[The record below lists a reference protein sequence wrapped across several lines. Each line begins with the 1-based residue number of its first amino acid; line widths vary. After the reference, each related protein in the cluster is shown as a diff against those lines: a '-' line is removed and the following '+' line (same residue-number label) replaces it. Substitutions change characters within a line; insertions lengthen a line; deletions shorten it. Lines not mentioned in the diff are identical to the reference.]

1 MNIDREIRLY
11 LKHIK
16 LLLPAYSR
24 PERKYLADL
33 KNRIQDIVQ
42 EHPDISIKG
51 IEDLLGTPLEI
62 SQSYIASLD
71 PDVLLKRLS
80 ATRIIKRIFILLIIC
95 AIILVSVF
103 TSFLYK
109 AYLDS
114 KNTVITNTETV
125 ITD

>member
-16 LLLPAYSR
+16 LLLPAYNR

-62 SQSYIASLD
+62 SQSYITSLD

-95 AIILVSVF
+95 AIILISVF

-114 KNTVITNTETV
+114 KNTVITNTETI

>member
-16 LLLPAYSR
+16 LLLPAYNR

>member
-1 MNIDREIRLY
+1 VNIDREIRLY

-16 LLLPAYSR
+16 LLLPAYNH

-33 KNRIQDIVQ
+33 KSRIQDIIQ

-71 PDVLLKRLS
+71 SDVLLKRLS

>member
-16 LLLPAYSR
+16 LLLPAYNR

-114 KNTVITNTETV
+114 KNTVITNTETI